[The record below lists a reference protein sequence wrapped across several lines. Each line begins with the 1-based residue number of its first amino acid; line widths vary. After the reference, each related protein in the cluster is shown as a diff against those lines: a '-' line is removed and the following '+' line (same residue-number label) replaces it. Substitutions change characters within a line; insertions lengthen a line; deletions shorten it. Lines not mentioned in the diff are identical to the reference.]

1 MGSELSL
8 VTPRSSPKTGSS
20 GHFAMQTG
28 RTGAL
33 AEFLEDH
40 KRPVDVFRTRD
51 VTASREA
58 IAADASTPFFDTTE

>member
-1 MGSELSL
+1 
-8 VTPRSSPKTGSS
+8 
-20 GHFAMQTG
+20 MQTG